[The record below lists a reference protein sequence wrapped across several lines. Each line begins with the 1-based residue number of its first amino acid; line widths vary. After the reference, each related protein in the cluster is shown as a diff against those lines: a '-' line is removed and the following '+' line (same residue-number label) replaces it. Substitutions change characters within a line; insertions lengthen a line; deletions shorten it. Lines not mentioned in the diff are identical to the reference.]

1 MIVFYTTHC
10 PRCRVLKYKLDEKG
24 VEYVENEDVDEM
36 ISKGYQAAPILEV
49 DGVAM
54 MFGDAVR
61 WVGEQ

>member
-1 MIVFYTTHC
+1 MLYTTHC
-10 PRCRVLKYKLDEKG
+10 PQCKVLKSKLDEKG
-24 VEYVENEDVDEM
+24 IKYVENEDVDEM

-49 DGVAM
+49 DGVAK